1 MSSDTIVALA
11 TPPGTAALAVIRLS
25 GPRAHA
31 IAAALAGRTAA
42 LPIQRAIHATLRDTS
57 GAVLDDV
64 VLTAWQAPR
73 SYTGE
78 DVVEFSCHG
87 NPLIVEAI
95 LSACLAHGARSA
107 GPGEFTQRAFLNER
121 IDLTQAEAV
130 MDLIHASSAR
140 ALQAARRLQSGA
152 LGRAVTRL
160 REELLQTLAH
170 LEAYI
175 DFPEE
180 DISPDTGHAITRR
193 IDHLQEGIQA
203 LLATAP
209 EGRRL
214 REGYTVVLTGAPNAG
229 KSSLLNALLQRDRAI
244 VSPLPGTTRDTI
256 EEAITL
262 AGMTVR
268 LIDTAGLRD
277 PSDPLESLG
286 IARTRQALA
295 TADLILHLADPAAPT
310 PPEPA
315 TAPILKVWTKADLH
329 PTFIPDPSSSLCVSS
344 LTGAGLE
351 ALKDAIIQTLKLN
364 ESSLG
369 HESAAINTRHE
380 ALLRQ
385 ALEALERARAA
396 HTASGPPEFT
406 SADLRHALDA
416 LGQIVG
422 EATNE
427 DILDR
432 LFRSFCIGK

>member
-31 IAAALAGRTAA
+31 IAQALAGRP
-42 LPIQRAIHATLRDTS
+42 LPIQHATHATLRDAS
-57 GAVLDDV
+57 GAVLDDA
-64 VLTAWQAPR
+64 VLIAWKAPR

-78 DVVEFSCHG
+78 DVVEISCHG
-87 NPLIVEAI
+87 NPLIVDAL
-95 LSACLAHGARSA
+95 LSACLAHDARSA
-107 GPGEFTQRAFLNER
+107 GPGEFTQRAFLNDR

-130 MDLIHASSAR
+130 MDLIHASSQR

-160 REELLQTLAH
+160 REDLLQTLAH
-170 LEAYI
+170 LEAHI

-180 DISPDTGHAITRR
+180 DISPDTGHAFARR
-193 IDHLQEGIQA
+193 IDHLKERILA

-256 EEAITL
+256 EETITL

-277 PSDPLESLG
+277 QSDPLESLG

-295 TADLILHLADPAAPT
+295 AADLILHLSAPDAPSEPPACQAP
-310 PPEPA
+310 
-315 TAPILKVWTKADLH
+315 LLRLLTKSDA
-329 PTFIPDPSSSLCVSS
+329 FPSSSLIPHPSS
-344 LTGAGLE
+344 LIPVSAQTGAGLD
-351 ALKDAIIQTLKLN
+351 ALLEAIIQTLRLDQA
-364 ESSLG
+364 SLG

-396 HTASGPPEFT
+396 QAASRPPEFT
-406 SADLRHALDA
+406 SADLRHALEA

-422 EATNE
+422 ETTNE

-432 LFRSFCIGK
+432 LFQSFCIGK